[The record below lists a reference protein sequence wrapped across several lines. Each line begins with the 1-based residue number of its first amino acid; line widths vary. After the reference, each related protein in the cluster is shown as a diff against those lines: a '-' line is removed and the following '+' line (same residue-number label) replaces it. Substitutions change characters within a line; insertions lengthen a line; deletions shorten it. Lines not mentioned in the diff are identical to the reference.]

1 MDINSIINGINNTVK
16 SAISITLA
24 ELMMGRTVR
33 SRTKGSA
40 RRAGALADFACRSCN
55 CILPTGIWVAGING
69 RRIWRRWANTLNECV
84 ALIAWQARADGRMI
98 SHVALGVST
107 AHSGAR
113 IIALEITAC
122 LVQRTIAVDNAL
134 WLALDIRIPIIERWA
149 LADTLCIGP

>member
-1 MDINSIINGINNTVK
+1 
-16 SAISITLA
+16 
-24 ELMMGRTVR
+24 
-33 SRTKGSA
+33 
-40 RRAGALADFACRSCN
+40 
-55 CILPTGIWVAGING
+55 
-69 RRIWRRWANTLNECV
+69 
-84 ALIAWQARADGRMI
+84 MI

-122 LVQRTIAVDNAL
+122 LVQRTIAVYNAL